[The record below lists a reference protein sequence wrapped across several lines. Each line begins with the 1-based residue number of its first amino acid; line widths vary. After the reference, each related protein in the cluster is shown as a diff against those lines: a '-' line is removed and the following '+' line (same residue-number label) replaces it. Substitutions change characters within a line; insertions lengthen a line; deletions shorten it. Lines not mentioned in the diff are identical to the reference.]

1 MGRACSIHGEGHCIQ
16 GFGGK
21 ANGNDHQD
29 DLDIGVRILKQKT
42 EWGATD
48 GINLAEYRD
57 QGKVLVNMEM
67 KLWIPHVG
75 EFLSS

>member
-1 MGRACSIHGEGHCIQ
+1 
-16 GFGGK
+16 
-21 ANGNDHQD
+21 
-29 DLDIGVRILKQKT
+29 VRILKQKT

-48 GINLAEYRD
+48 GINLAQDRD

-67 KLWIPHVG
+67 NLWIPHVG